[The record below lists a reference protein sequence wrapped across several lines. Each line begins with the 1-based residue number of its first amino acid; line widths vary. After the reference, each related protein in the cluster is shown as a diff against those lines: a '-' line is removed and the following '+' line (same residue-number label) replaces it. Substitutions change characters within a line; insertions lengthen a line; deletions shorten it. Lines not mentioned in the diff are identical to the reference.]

1 MEGRAKTT
9 GDARADIAMRIV
21 RLHSEYYG
29 RGPTKAKAYVTD
41 DIVAVVLEETFT
53 KAERTLIER
62 GEVEAIQHI
71 RRRFQQT
78 LADDFKSIVEQATGR
93 VVKAF
98 LSETNLE
105 ADVAVEFFLLGEER
119 TDMRGFEPN
128 TGPSQ
133 W

>member
-1 MEGRAKTT
+1 MEQHGDRRIGDVRAE
-9 GDARADIAMRIV
+9 IATRMV

-29 RGPTKAKAYVTD
+29 KGPTRAKAHVTD

-62 GEVEAIQHI
+62 GETDAIQQV

-78 LADDFKSIVEQATGR
+78 MADEFKSIVEQATGR

-105 ADVAVEFFLLGEER
+105 ADVSVEFFLLGEQR
-119 TDMRGFEPN
+119 TDMRGFESEP
-128 TGPSQ
+128 TP
-133 W
+133 